1 MAAND
6 RARVAAL
13 EHYSSSRKYALKN
26 HRFGTSAQ
34 LEVRMRY
41 QQPGA
46 KAFYVTSKGGSR
58 VVRDRVLK
66 RILKAELEAA
76 RPEVQAATTI
86 SPRNYGFRLLT
97 TETLAGRRSY
107 VLEAIPKMPT
117 KFLFRGRV
125 WVDAED
131 FAVSR
136 IEGSPALKP
145 SFWVKKTTFV
155 HEYGRFDRFWLP
167 VSNRSTTEV
176 RLFGRTEIAV
186 EYSGYQIN
194 DRDEGVQNAEG
205 LERVTLDGA
214 GSAGDDWRAQ
224 PAAGKQ

>member
-1 MAAND
+1 MAVED
-6 RARVAAL
+6 KARTDAL
-13 EHYSSSRKYALKN
+13 ERYSASRQYVLKN
-26 HRFGTSAQ
+26 HRFGTSAK
-34 LEVRMRY
+34 LEVRVHYR
-41 QQPGA
+41 QPGA
-46 KAFYVTSKGGSR
+46 KTFYVVSKGGSR
-58 VVRDRVLK
+58 VVRERVLK
-66 RILKAELEAA
+66 RIIKAELEAA

-86 SPRNYGFRLLT
+86 SPRNYSFRLLT
-97 TETLAGRRSY
+97 TGTLSGRRAY
-107 VLEAIPKMPT
+107 VLEAIPKAPT
-117 KFLFRGRV
+117 RFLFRGRV

-155 HEYGRFDRFWLP
+155 HEYRKLDRFWLP

-194 DRDEGVQNAEG
+194 DRDEGIQNAEG